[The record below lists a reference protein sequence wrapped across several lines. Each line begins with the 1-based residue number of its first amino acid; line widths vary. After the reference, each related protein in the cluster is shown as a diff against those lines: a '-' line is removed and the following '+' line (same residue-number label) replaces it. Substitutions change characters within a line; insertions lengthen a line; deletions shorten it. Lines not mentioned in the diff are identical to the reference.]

1 MAHRTVRARRRR
13 VRRAAIDGLVWAATI
28 LLVVVGWPAAVGGQ
42 FGVVI
47 VRGPSMQPTYHGG
60 DVVLI
65 SRLGSPERGDVVSYP
80 IESSEGGDAHIV
92 HRVVGG
98 DQHGLVTRGDNR
110 ESVDPWRPSAD
121 DVDGTVLVL
130 IPWVGHLLSVWFGLV
145 AAAAASVV
153 LTCALWPPA
162 APTAAPT

>member
-1 MAHRTVRARRRR
+1 ML
-13 VRRAAIDGLVWAATI
+13 DGLVWAATI
-28 LLVVVGWPAAVGGQ
+28 VLVVVGWPAVAGGQ

-65 SRLGSPERGDVVSYP
+65 SRLGVPEPGDVVSYP
-80 IESSEGGDAHIV
+80 IASSGGGDAHIV

-98 DQHGLVTRGDNR
+98 DPHGLITRGDNR
-110 ESVDPWRPSAD
+110 ESDDPWTPSAD
-121 DVDGTVLVL
+121 DIDGTVLVL

-153 LTCALWPPA
+153 LTCALWPTERPRA
-162 APTAAPT
+162 VATAASS